1 MSVKFSSHHSM
12 AHEFVQDIMLSLSE
26 NESMSPELCVSLGI
40 TGGRYAKCMAV
51 ILPASLPVVRQ

>member
-1 MSVKFSSHHSM
+1 M